1 MGEKV
6 YALIYTYS
14 GDIVLTD
21 CSIYSKKEDA
31 EKAFNE
37 QRNELLSSHGYL
49 KAINYKH
56 SLVLYTEY
64 DEDKAIESPIDC
76 YEYIELTIEE
86 QNIL

>member
-14 GDIVLTD
+14 GDIVFTD
-21 CSIYSKKEDA
+21 CSIYSEKEDV

-37 QRNELLSSHGYL
+37 KRKELISNHGYL
-49 KAINYKH
+49 KAINYKY
-56 SLVLYTEY
+56 SLILYTDY
-64 DEDKAIESPIDC
+64 DKAIESPIDS
-76 YEYIELTIEE
+76 YEYIELTIKE